1 MVYYFLNK
9 QSHLIDV
16 IVVISN
22 VYWKIHVVVE
32 LLSIPSL
39 VLIIAQ
45 EICTDALKLHWSS
58 EQGSMVD
65 ALALSGDERRDYL
78 R

>member
-1 MVYYFLNK
+1 M
-9 QSHLIDV
+9 
-16 IVVISN
+16 ISN

-32 LLSIPSL
+32 VVFYP
-39 VLIIAQ
+39 IARIYIT
-45 EICTDALKLHWSS
+45 EICTDALKLHRSS